1 MQARYDKWS
10 QGIRNEYESIGES
23 FSPTLSFNTFSPLDV
38 THRGEH
44 VVHSSSEKY
53 LKDVR
58 LPHAFTHPQTPN
70 HESGQEWVQ
79 ATDLDPENLLDGEK
93 GMCILPNDW
102 PYNIPHGVK
111 HSVIWTRVSLGFLF
125 LRSTWLGGFPFCL
138 SQDAILVPN
147 RNPSCTRP

>member
-1 MQARYDKWS
+1 MTSGVKAS
-10 QGIRNEYESIGES
+10 ETSTNPSVS
-23 FSPTLSFNTFSPLDV
+23 LSPLRFHSTPFSPLDV
-38 THRGEH
+38 THRAKH
-44 VVHSSSEKY
+44 VVHSFSEKY